1 MDVAIRFK
9 GAGDQDELIAAVLL
23 RRLFQADEIEVEP
36 GKVLLRDCQSFVTPL
51 PSSDPEDD
59 DEDEDDD
66 GEPVG
71 LDDELEP
78 EDDEP

>member
-23 RRLFQADEIEVEP
+23 RRLFQADEMEREP
-36 GKVLLRDCQSFVTPL
+36 GKVLLRDCASFLTPHV
-51 PSSDPEDD
+51 DDYAEED
-59 DEDEDDD
+59 DEDEDDEL
-66 GEPVG
+66 EPVG

-78 EDDEP
+78 EDDD